1 MQTNHRCLGGE
12 SGGYNFLG
20 DEGVA
25 NIPKK
30 GADFWGV
37 SLQGLIKKYSL
48 YNNTFFSKST
58 IWFSFWGF
66 HHPKIQLPF

>member
-1 MQTNHRCLGGE
+1 MGGMI
-12 SGGYNFLG
+12 FWG

-48 YNNTFFSKST
+48 YNNTFFFKINNLVF
-58 IWFSFWGF
+58 IWGVLSPKNSASFLKF
-66 HHPKIQLPF
+66 LAEKYP